1 MTTFP
6 TKNDYKLT
14 SLTQFTPM
22 MKFANT
28 IQCGHAFYERLSYQ
42 VKCCINCTNTNCT
55 IHVYIVYSFAP
66 DTVNT
71 RLVQFPRSWCTNC
84 SQKTL

>member
-1 MTTFP
+1 
-6 TKNDYKLT
+6 
-14 SLTQFTPM
+14 M

-55 IHVYIVYSFAP
+55 IHVHRVSLPLYYVLL
-66 DTVNT
+66 DTVNP
-71 RLVQFPRSWCTNC
+71 RLVQFSRICNIA
-84 SQKTL
+84 